1 MESEPMAMAREL
13 RLISPVTEEQARGLV
28 CGDVVF
34 LDGTVMAWRD
44 RAVERMFEW
53 SDRGQK
59 LPVDLRGSVH
69 WHCGPVVRRET
80 SGWTIVSAGPTG
92 SIRLS
97 AVEVRAVEEFGVRI
111 IVGKGGMLAETREA
125 LKREGAV
132 FLASVGG
139 AGSLYA
145 KQIQRVK
152 EVHWLDLGLPE
163 AIWVLE
169 MKDFGPLLV
178 TMDSH
183 GRSLY
188 DELNLKE
195 NLQRQYAK
203 IDRLSHNL

>member
-1 MESEPMAMAREL
+1 MAREL
-13 RLISPVTEEQARGLV
+13 RLIPPVTEEQARGLV
-28 CGDVVF
+28 CGDIVF
-34 LDGTVMAWRD
+34 LDGAVLAWRD
-44 RAVERMFEW
+44 RAIERIFEW
-53 SDRGQK
+53 SDHGKK
-59 LPVDLRGSVH
+59 LPVDLQGSIH
-69 WHCGPVVRRET
+69 WHCGPVVRKEA
-80 SGWTIVSAGPTG
+80 SGWTIVSAGSTG

-97 AVEVRAVEEFGVRI
+97 AVEVRAVEEFGVRV

-125 LKREGAV
+125 LKRKGAV
-132 FLASVGG
+132 FLSSVGG

-145 KQIQRVK
+145 KQILRVK

-169 MKDFGPLLV
+169 VKDFGPLLV

-195 NLQRQYAK
+195 NLQRQWSK
-203 IDRLSHNL
+203 IDQLSHDL

>member
-1 MESEPMAMAREL
+1 MAREL
-13 RLISPVTEEQARGLV
+13 RLIPPVTEDQTRGLV
-28 CGDVVF
+28 CGDVIF
-34 LDGTVMAWRD
+34 LDGTVLAWRD
-44 RAVERMFEW
+44 RAVERMFKW
-53 SDRGQK
+53 SDRGEK

-69 WHCGPVVRRET
+69 WHCGPVVRKEASEA

-97 AVEVRAVEEFGVRI
+97 AVEVRAIEEFGVRV

-125 LKREGAV
+125 LKRKGAV
-132 FLASVGG
+132 FLAAVGG

-145 KQIQRVK
+145 KQTRRVK

-203 IDRLSHNL
+203 IDQLPHDL